1 MLQVS
6 FIMIYINRKIL
17 VLLKITRI
25 LKHCLKSMTDFH
37 LKYSFFK
44 ASNYEKFKDQRKQ
57 KYRRKNN

>member
-1 MLQVS
+1 
-6 FIMIYINRKIL
+6 MIYINRKIL

-25 LKHCLKSMTDFH
+25 LKRCLKSMTDFH

-44 ASNYEKFKDQRKQ
+44 ASNYEKFKAQRKQ